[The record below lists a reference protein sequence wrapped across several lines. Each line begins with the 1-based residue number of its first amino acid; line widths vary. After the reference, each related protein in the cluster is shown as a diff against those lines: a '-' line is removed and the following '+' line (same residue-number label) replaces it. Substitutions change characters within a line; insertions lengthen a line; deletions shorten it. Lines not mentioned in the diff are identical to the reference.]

1 MKKIFIIMLLATA
14 GSYSTLSAQVPK
26 VVVSDKTGWHKIGKT
41 TVNFKKDRDA
51 IVILG
56 ADRFAAIKFKV
67 IEAPIYLMDLEVYYE
82 SGDRQDIKINAP
94 IKAPGESRVIDLNG
108 GERRLKKIVFIYKTL
123 PNRKDERAHVQVWGL
138 KTNTDRL

>member
-1 MKKIFIIMLLATA
+1 MLLAIA
-14 GSYSTLSAQVPK
+14 GSYGTLSAQVPK
-26 VVVSDKTGWHKIGKT
+26 VVISDKKGWHKIGKT

-94 IKAPGESRVIDLNG
+94 IKAPEESRFIDLNG